1 MATPK
6 SKKVVNKNTGK
17 EYPLPVDYHD
27 EVTDEQLERIQEAA
41 KIEKLSEKDVV
52 SGPGW

>member
-6 SKKVVNKNTGK
+6 TKKAGSKNTGK
-17 EYPLPVDYHD
+17 EFPLPVDYRD